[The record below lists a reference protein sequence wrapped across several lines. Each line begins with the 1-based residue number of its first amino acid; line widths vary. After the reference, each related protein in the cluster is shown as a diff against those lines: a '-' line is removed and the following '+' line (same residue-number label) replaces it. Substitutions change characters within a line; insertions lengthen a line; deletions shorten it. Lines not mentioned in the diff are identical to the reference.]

1 MIYGFLAGI
10 LTDYTPYQVGLSAI
24 PLAGIYIFIEN
35 KFFNK
40 SEKYWLIDNCY
51 NYLIIEEKIGN
62 IIRKKGGRPDSNR
75 RPPEP

>member
-1 MIYGFLAGI
+1 MNKKLLGSTIKSWIIFLSVFMIYGFLAGI

-40 SEKYWLIDNCY
+40 PEKD
-51 NYLIIEEKIGN
+51 
-62 IIRKKGGRPDSNR
+62 
-75 RPPEP
+75 

>member
-1 MIYGFLAGI
+1 MKKKLLGSTIKSWIIFLSVFMIYGFLAGI

-40 SEKYWLIDNCY
+40 SVKD
-51 NYLIIEEKIGN
+51 
-62 IIRKKGGRPDSNR
+62 
-75 RPPEP
+75 